1 MGLAAF
7 SAQVDEIV
15 GPIESQYGW
24 HLLRIVDRQDREILE
39 TAYQEAVDNAFE
51 TWIDD
56 LTTEAEITVVD
67 DWQDHLPLSG
77 PLGI

>member
-1 MGLAAF
+1 
-7 SAQVDEIV
+7 
-15 GPIESQYGW
+15 
-24 HLLRIVDRQDREILE
+24 
-39 TAYQEAVDNAFE
+39 
-51 TWIDD
+51 